1 MPNAEA
7 HLQWQN
13 NIFHSLRAKVYF
25 IKKKNTLASKWNNIK
40 TLDRRKLHSVV
51 VCRGSFVVEL
61 LCCSPSQFCC
71 ITALNFGTISVVLI
85 IWRPDLPYL
94 CGLRCRRLT
103 AHSESSTGLWVSLQS
118 CCIERVTHLWI
129 YDGRRFTEGKEQE
142 AGKKVMGLW
151 LRGKSV
157 QRWLY
162 LQGCPI
168 FWKIHLHLCI

>member
-1 MPNAEA
+1 MLKRVPN
-7 HLQWQN
+7 
-13 NIFHSLRAKVYF
+13 
-25 IKKKNTLASKWNNIK
+25 
-40 TLDRRKLHSVV
+40 
-51 VCRGSFVVEL
+51 RGSFVVEL
-61 LCCSPSQFCC
+61 LC
-71 ITALNFGTISVVLI
+71 ITALNFAALLRSILATISVVLI

-151 LRGKSV
+151 LRGKSI
-157 QRWLY
+157 QRLLY
-162 LQGCPI
+162 LQGCPFIII
-168 FWKIHLHLCI
+168 FYKNYDTFTFMHLADAFIQSDLRCIQARAGRYGPKNYHDNYFHISRYR